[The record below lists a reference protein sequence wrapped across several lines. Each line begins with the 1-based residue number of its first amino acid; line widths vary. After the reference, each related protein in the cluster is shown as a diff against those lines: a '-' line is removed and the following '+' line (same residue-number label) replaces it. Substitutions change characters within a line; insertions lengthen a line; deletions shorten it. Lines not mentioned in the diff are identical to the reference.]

1 MKDWGNEMQGKY
13 QLYITN
19 PFCSTK
25 SCHFQA
31 ANEGNDGI
39 YVCLTKSCPA
49 DALEDWDIN
58 MGGALTATAIVASFK
73 LKLALHNYTVAKSNF
88 FLGHTYDKCRSNGGF
103 FRVLCLVGSVG
114 RHTTY
119 LFFKSCLTTIYNLSV
134 MTGPP

>member
-13 QLYITN
+13 QLHITN

-31 ANEGNDGI
+31 ANEVNDGM

-49 DALEDWDIN
+49 DALENWDIN
-58 MGGALTATAIVASFK
+58 RGGALTATAIVASFK

-88 FLGHTYDKCRSNGGF
+88 YFWAIHTTNAGQMEDF
-103 FRVLCLVGSVG
+103 FEFCVTMGAWVATS
-114 RHTTY
+114 HAATY
-119 LFFKSCLTTIYNLSV
+119 LFYFLFYFLNPV
-134 MTGPP
+134 

>member
-13 QLYITN
+13 QLHITN

-31 ANEGNDGI
+31 ANEVNDGM

-58 MGGALTATAIVASFK
+58 RGGGIDSYSNCSK
-73 LKLALHNYTVAKSNF
+73 LQAK
-88 FLGHTYDKCRSNGGF
+88 
-103 FRVLCLVGSVG
+103 
-114 RHTTY
+114 
-119 LFFKSCLTTIYNLSV
+119 
-134 MTGPP
+134 TGIA

>member
-31 ANEGNDGI
+31 ANEVNDGM

-73 LKLALHNYTVAKSNF
+73 LKLALHNYTVAKSKF
-88 FLGHTYDKCRSNGGF
+88 YFWAI
-103 FRVLCLVGSVG
+103 
-114 RHTTY
+114 HTTNAGQMED
-119 LFFKSCLTTIYNLSV
+119 FFEFCVRRERGSPQAMQLHTFFFFF
-134 MTGPP
+134 